1 MPVNTEVKRPPIPL
15 SAEAGVIVS
24 MGALIALT
32 VWGQIAA
39 HPGSALP
46 WLDVAVGV
54 VSLALMPVLLRW
66 PLAGALVLTVLATM
80 SPGATAPATVA
91 ALLIA
96 QRRRFKVAMAVAAA
110 GVAAHVV
117 QGLWRPSGGI
127 SFGWWLALIVIS
139 YGALVGW
146 GTLGQA
152 RRALLDSLRERARRA
167 EAEQGRRVAE
177 ARMMERTR
185 IAREMHDVLAHRL
198 SLLATYAGALEYR
211 PDAPPEQ
218 LAKAAGVVRDGAHLA
233 LDELR
238 QVIIV
243 LREDDEEGESSRPQP
258 VLADLPRLVEESRDA
273 GGEVELTD
281 EVVDPA
287 ALPAATARTVY
298 RVVQEG
304 LTNARKHAAGHRVH
318 VALEGCPGDHL
329 TIDIRNRLPTDPGE
343 PSAAA
348 VPGGP
353 GWTSAAPSIPGSGTG
368 LVGLTERVRLAGGS
382 LDHQVTG
389 GEFRLHAWL
398 PWPA

>member
-1 MPVNTEVKRPPIPL
+1 MAAMI
-15 SAEAGVIVS
+15 GV
-24 MGALIALT
+24 T
-32 VWGQIAA
+32 VWGQFVAR
-39 HPGSALP
+39 PGSALP
-46 WLDVAVGV
+46 WLDVAIGV
-54 VSLALMPVLLRW
+54 LSLALMPVLLRW
-66 PLAGALVLTVLATM
+66 PIAGALVLTALATL
-80 SPGATAPATVA
+80 SPAATAPATVA
-91 ALLIA
+91 ALLVA
-96 QRRRFKVAMAVAAA
+96 QRRRFPVALAVAAA

-281 EVVDPA
+281 TTVDA
-287 ALPAATARTVY
+287 ATLPAATARTVY

-304 LTNARKHAAGHRVH
+304 LTNARKHAAGRQVC
-318 VALEGCPGDHL
+318 VALEGSPGDRL
-329 TIDIRNRLPTDPGE
+329 VIDIRNRLPADPG
-343 PSAAA
+343 
-348 VPGGP
+348 
-353 GWTSAAPSIPGSGTG
+353 AAPSIPGSGTG